1 MWYLIKDVSCGM
13 FSVRYYKSI
22 NQTPTVLLAIDCDY
36 IWNNDI
42 ISFTG
47 LYISDKGF
55 TNFMTIGE
63 MELDGSYNIIPLP
76 SVSPDITSIAP
87 IIEAYPELLI

>member
-1 MWYLIKDVSCGM
+1 M

-22 NQTPTVLLAIDCDY
+22 NQTPTVLLAIYDGDC

-47 LYISDKGF
+47 LYISNKGF
-55 TNFMTIGE
+55 TNFMTIDE
-63 MELDGSYNIIPLP
+63 MQFDGSYNIIPLP
-76 SVSPDITSIAP
+76 SASPDITSIAP
-87 IIEAYPELLI
+87 ILEAYPELLI